1 MPQGADASAGT
12 TAQVGW
18 AVGQG
23 ARAEWEEQGS
33 TGLGKGREKQVKEF
47 RLHSEDSRTW
57 LKHSEQGIG
66 II

>member
-1 MPQGADASAGT
+1 MPQGAGASAGT
-12 TAQVGW
+12 TAQVGR

-23 ARAEWEEQGS
+23 ALAEREEQGS
-33 TGLGKGREKQVKEF
+33 TGLGKGQEKQVKDF
-47 RLHSEDSRTW
+47 RLHSEDSRMR